1 VKSQINEIRRMQQ
14 LAGIIT
20 ESQLNEFSN
29 PKIKYLL
36 DLYKEIGDEHPEEN
50 IVSDNSIMTL
60 EGEIS
65 IEEIEDIF
73 DGVDLFKI
81 DKEELKDYLR
91 DMTPGEQDI

>member
-1 VKSQINEIRRMQQ
+1 MQQ

>member
-1 VKSQINEIRRMQQ
+1 MQQ

-50 IVSDNSIMTL
+50 IIKKPIKL
-60 EGEIS
+60 
-65 IEEIEDIF
+65 
-73 DGVDLFKI
+73 
-81 DKEELKDYLR
+81 
-91 DMTPGEQDI
+91 